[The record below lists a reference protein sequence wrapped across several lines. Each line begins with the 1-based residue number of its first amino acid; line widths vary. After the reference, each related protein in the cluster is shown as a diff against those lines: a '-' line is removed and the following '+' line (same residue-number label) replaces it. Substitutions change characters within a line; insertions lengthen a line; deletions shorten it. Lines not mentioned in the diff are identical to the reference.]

1 MANTYLNVPESIHR
15 RYPCFPLLND
25 PEYCPSAGASLCGG
39 RMHSYNYWLGYSGCF
54 PWKPRKQNPR
64 CYSKCIISSSCS
76 LTPLIF
82 LTHLA
87 RGVPFLRP
95 PRASLQLEMLKTARS
110 TSCGRGYWIT
120 CFKGSDSRCFFKKI
134 REWTEWLVQIIRV
147 SSLFLF
153 KKWLCT
159 GGLPRNTIIGQPG
172 VRFMS
177 SQITSLAIFRKG
189 KAEYAR
195 GTMTAVV
202 SSWGRA
208 CGSFPAFG
216 GKRTHNVHFLNTG
229 CAARLAGHF
238 PPCHI
243 LLDEGSRG
251 QDRKRQ
257 ILRIRQGFPRA
268 VIGSLEL

>member
-1 MANTYLNVPESIHR
+1 MD
-15 RYPCFPLLND
+15 C
-25 PEYCPSAGASLCGG
+25 
-39 RMHSYNYWLGYSGCF
+39 
-54 PWKPRKQNPR
+54 
-64 CYSKCIISSSCS
+64 
-76 LTPLIF
+76 
-82 LTHLA
+82 
-87 RGVPFLRP
+87 
-95 PRASLQLEMLKTARS
+95 
-110 TSCGRGYWIT
+110 
-120 CFKGSDSRCFFKKI
+120 
-134 REWTEWLVQIIRV
+134 EWLYQIIRV